1 MSPESVVFVRLRS
14 EIEASIGGACFT
26 LGSGDSS
33 VEGRESA
40 DMEGLGELFG
50 HVGYIRVFVIIG
62 ISRSEP
68 LNTFICF
75 YSITLVVYLTILSQI

>member
-40 DMEGLGELFG
+40 DMEGLGELF
-50 HVGYIRVFVIIG
+50 
-62 ISRSEP
+62 
-68 LNTFICF
+68 
-75 YSITLVVYLTILSQI
+75 

>member
-50 HVGYIRVFVIIG
+50 HVEDVLVIIF
-62 ISRSEP
+62 P
-68 LNTFICF
+68 PK
-75 YSITLVVYLTILSQI
+75 QIIVCALF

>member
-50 HVGYIRVFVIIG
+50 HVG
-62 ISRSEP
+62 
-68 LNTFICF
+68 
-75 YSITLVVYLTILSQI
+75 